1 MENNKFLYVIFTI
14 CVVILVLLI
23 VQMCILIPMA
33 IHGGQGHMHHYPMMS
48 AAPAQAQAPAQFHGP
63 CPMFKCKPM
72 MPHKHP
78 FPQPGFKDGHNFG
91 NQKPGDKPMPGQPG
105 PKPGPKA
112 PAEPQKSK

>member
-91 NQKPGDKPMPGQPG
+91 DQKPGDKPMPGQPG